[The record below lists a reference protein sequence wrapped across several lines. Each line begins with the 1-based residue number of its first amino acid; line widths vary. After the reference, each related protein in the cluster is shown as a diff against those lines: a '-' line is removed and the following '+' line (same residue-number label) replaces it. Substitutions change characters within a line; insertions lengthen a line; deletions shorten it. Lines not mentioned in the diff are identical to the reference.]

1 MSKDK
6 VLYTLN
12 VSCYVAIYSKI
23 KAEFVCTYKL
33 IVFAIT
39 VLLIYVVYIK
49 KTRTTKRSKMFLRS
63 DIIEHALQSCIIPKL
78 VYFNMKK
85 NGCLTRCNDL

>member
-6 VLYTLN
+6 VLFTLN
-12 VSCYVAIYSKI
+12 VSRYVAIYSKI

-39 VLLIYVVYIK
+39 VLLIYILK
-49 KTRTTKRSKMFLRS
+49 KLG
-63 DIIEHALQSCIIPKL
+63 LQK
-78 VYFNMKK
+78 
-85 NGCLTRCNDL
+85 DLKCF